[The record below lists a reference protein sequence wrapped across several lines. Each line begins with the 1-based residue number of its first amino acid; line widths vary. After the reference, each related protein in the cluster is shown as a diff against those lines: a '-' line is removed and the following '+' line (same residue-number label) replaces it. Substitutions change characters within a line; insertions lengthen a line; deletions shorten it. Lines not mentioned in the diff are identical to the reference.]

1 MESRQND
8 PPGYS
13 FGLFKFFAT
22 NKMSFDSLNSA
33 KWNRTKIMK
42 LFKFFIYIIDFKFTK
57 NVKILN
63 RLVKF

>member
-33 KWNRTKIMK
+33 ELNDV
-42 LFKFFIYIIDFKFTK
+42 II
-57 NVKILN
+57 L
-63 RLVKF
+63 